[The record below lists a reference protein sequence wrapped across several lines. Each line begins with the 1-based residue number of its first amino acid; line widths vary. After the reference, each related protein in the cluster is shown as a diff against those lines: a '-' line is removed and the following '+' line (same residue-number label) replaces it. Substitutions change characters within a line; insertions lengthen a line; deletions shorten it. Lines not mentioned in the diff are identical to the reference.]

1 MNSDFDRIFQIFS
14 DKFNR
19 TYSKITGKQKKEIAY
34 LSPTV
39 YGRWYY
45 SALFPETILSPSM
58 ILTSQKENIEE
69 NGFYDFNVHF
79 KHLNENILE
88 KNLKIM

>member
-19 TYSKITGKQKKEIAY
+19 TYSNITGKQKKEIAY

-39 YGRWYY
+39 FGRWYY

-69 NGFYDFNVHF
+69 NGFYDFNVHRSSGR
-79 KHLNENILE
+79 ILRE
-88 KNLKIM
+88 RISWILR